1 MLADNDRQ
9 GVVRCAVDPLSG
21 THSYSRGSSL
31 EGLFKRR
38 PISPLPSPF
47 TLLRVSSFLLL
58 VDHPWGIS
66 GPALNSNPASL
77 PLLFSQAAH

>member
-38 PISPLPSPF
+38 PLSL
-47 TLLRVSSFLLL
+47 TLSLHLASSVLFLATCGSSVGDIRSSVEL
-58 VDHPWGIS
+58 
-66 GPALNSNPASL
+66 
-77 PLLFSQAAH
+77 